1 MLAVSRFPLSSST
14 PCSAFSSGFASM
26 RSGVTAVSKREEGAK
41 APPPRL
47 LRGADYQQKVSRFI
61 AASIFIASMD
71 ATAWPTVT
79 RSPGAAL
86 SVTTPEN
93 GAAT

>member
-14 PCSAFSSGFASM
+14 PCSAFSSGFASV

-47 LRGADYQQKVSRFI
+47 LRGADYQQKVSRFHLLC
-61 AASIFIASMD
+61 ASNRNPLD
-71 ATAWPTVT
+71 DPVE
-79 RSPGAAL
+79 G
-86 SVTTPEN
+86 
-93 GAAT
+93 